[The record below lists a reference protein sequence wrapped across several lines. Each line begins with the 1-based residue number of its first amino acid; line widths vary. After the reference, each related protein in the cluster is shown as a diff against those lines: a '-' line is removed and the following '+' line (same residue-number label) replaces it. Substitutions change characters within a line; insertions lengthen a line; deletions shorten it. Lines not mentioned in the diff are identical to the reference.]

1 MARYSALTNGIT
13 RAVED
18 QRLIYSA
25 MAINAAAGII
35 TAFGLVFCLRLR
47 YESLFSAEISGTA
60 GKTLNQNSW
69 SQASLIGGPE
79 RKLSWFLQQRHK
91 DTVTLEAVFTAS
103 EAIRTDETG

>member
-1 MARYSALTNGIT
+1 VARYSALTNGIT

-47 YESLFSAEISGTA
+47 YESLFSAEISA
-60 GKTLNQNSW
+60 APPFMSELRRSQRLPRSW
-69 SQASLIGGPE
+69 TRPA
-79 RKLSWFLQQRHK
+79 
-91 DTVTLEAVFTAS
+91 VLEIQVGDMNTHL
-103 EAIRTDETG
+103 EYQT